1 MKFVTLNY
9 QPDFDCGWEQSP
21 GALLDCGN
29 MIPRRRR
36 SYATWTAHVDN
47 GKIADYTRTTYPVTA
62 CIVRLP
68 NNTVRWF
75 AFERQA
81 IYELTSTSAATDRS
95 KGGGYSASTLTWT
108 WTMFGNT
115 CIAVNKEDNPQ
126 SSASGAFADLA
137 GSPPKAQFVVSQLGF
152 VMLLNYNDGTDTP
165 DGWWCSQL
173 ENPTGSWTPSN
184 STQAA
189 NGRLYDTPGPIT
201 AACALRDSIVVFKAD
216 SIYVGDY
223 IGDTTN
229 GIIWG
234 WRLISDKIGC
244 SAPHGVALLND
255 KLYFVHRSNVY
266 EFDGAA
272 ARPIGMP
279 VINTLVNDLM
289 ISSSSLTRMYAVV
302 DQREGLVFWFYS
314 SSGSND
320 VIDYAL
326 AYNVYTGQFGTV
338 TNAAVKSTGTE
349 GTDYFATCAV
359 KTTQADLVTFLSST
373 GDPSTIVL
381 MGKPNTTKTA
391 AWLGAYPG
399 AANEY
404 DATRGSAFIDTG
416 PIGNGDDGLRMD
428 RIKPRW
434 YRYVAAD
441 QAATPQGTLY
451 GSKLESQLI
460 LDSGYSHTVGATWN
474 STELSLDGVIQD
486 RYLKATINI
495 GGPAE
500 IAGLYLNAKLS
511 AKL

>member
-1 MKFVTLNY
+1 
-9 QPDFDCGWEQSP
+9 
-21 GALLDCGN
+21 

-36 SYATWTAHVDN
+36 SYATWTAHVHN

-62 CIVRLP
+62 GIVRLLG
-68 NNTVRWF
+68 NTTRWF
-75 AFERQA
+75 AFEKQA

-115 CIAVNKEDNPQ
+115 CIAVNKEDPPQ

-137 GSPPKAQFVVSQLGF
+137 GSPPKAQLVVSQLGF

-184 STQAA
+184 ATQAS
-189 NGRLYDTPGPIT
+189 NGRFYDTPGPIT

-326 AYNVYTGQFGTV
+326 VYNVFTGQFGTV

-373 GDPSTIVL
+373 GDPSTVVL

-416 PIGNGDDGLRMD
+416 TIGNGEDGLRMD

-441 QAATPQGTLY
+441 QAATPQATLY

-495 GGPAE
+495 SGPAE

-511 AKL
+511 ARL

>member
-1 MKFVTLNY
+1 MKFVPLNY

-62 CIVRLP
+62 GIVRLP

-115 CIAVNKEDNPQ
+115 CIAVNKYDNPQ

-302 DQREGLVFWFYS
+302 DQREGLVLWFYS

-441 QAATPQGTLY
+441 QAATPSGTLY
-451 GSKLESQLI
+451 GTKLESQLI
-460 LDSGYSHTVGATWN
+460 LDSGIPHSVAATWN

-486 RYLKATINI
+486 RYLKATISI
-495 GGPAE
+495 YGPAE

-511 AKL
+511 ARL